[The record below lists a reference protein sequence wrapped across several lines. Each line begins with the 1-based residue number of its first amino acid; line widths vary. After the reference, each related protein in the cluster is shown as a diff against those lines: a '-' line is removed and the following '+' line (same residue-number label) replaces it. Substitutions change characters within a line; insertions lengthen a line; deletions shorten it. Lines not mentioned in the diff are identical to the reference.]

1 MIQTEIR
8 PPVKKQRMQTEHKLQ
23 SALVKYFNHNYPS
36 RTGELFAT
44 FQETKSKGQGGVMLS
59 LGLIAGVADLLLCDN
74 GVLVGIEV
82 KAPNSSHNIEHLIRQ
97 AKWLLKVP
105 KRGYFCD
112 SLDVFVDILEGRDGI
127 DPQIVLDHCLA
138 CKKKSLTWCR
148 ELFF

>member
-1 MIQTEIR
+1 MNLNISFKIS
-8 PPVKKQRMQTEHKLQ
+8 KL
-23 SALVKYFNHNYPS
+23 FPS
-36 RTGELFAT
+36 RGVICN
-44 FQETKSKGQGGVMLS
+44 FQETKAKVKEELCS
-59 LGLIAGVADLLLCDN
+59 LGLIAGVSDLLLCDN

-82 KAPNSSHNIEHLIRQ
+82 KAPNSIHNIEHLIRQ

-112 SLDVFVDILEGRDGI
+112 SLDVFVDILEGREGI